1 MRKTIAVAVLLV
13 LGAAAQS
20 AAQQSTLHDA
30 RVGEWA
36 IYVTAGGNMHERH
49 SVVARRPMVVVVRID
64 QIINGKVIN
73 SRTENFN
80 IEHPAFMSGQFAG
93 EDVANVG
100 GRTYSCFVILQGNRR
115 LLFSHEVP
123 VTGLVVEFRGG
134 APLREVVDFGY

>member
-1 MRKTIAVAVLLV
+1 MDELDQGRTIVGDFERAKRTARRRRIMARLLGRDINLLPFEEV
-13 LGAAAQS
+13 
-20 AAQQSTLHDA
+20 
-30 RVGEWA
+30 
-36 IYVTAGGNMHERH
+36 RH
-49 SVVARRPMVVVVRID
+49 SLGSKDQGYRGVRPVRID